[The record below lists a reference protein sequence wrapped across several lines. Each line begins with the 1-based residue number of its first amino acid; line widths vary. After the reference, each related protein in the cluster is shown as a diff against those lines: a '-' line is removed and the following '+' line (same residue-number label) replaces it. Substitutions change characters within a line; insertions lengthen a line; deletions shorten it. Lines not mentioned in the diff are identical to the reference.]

1 MRKTQNSLFLFFIV
15 LFCGCQSQNIQKKE
29 LTPPPPPPN
38 VKPPPPPNV
47 KPPTPPPS
55 FIPSIKRLAE
65 IQINPIPHPF
75 SVNGEVPFA
84 IWVDGKRLQ
93 LSNSEIKQLT
103 KSLNIKYQ
111 APNNT
116 AEIHQGKG
124 WLYPLIINK

>member
-1 MRKTQNSLFLFFIV
+1 MRKIQNSLFLFFFT
-15 LFCGCQSQNIQKKE
+15 LFCGCQSQSIQKE
-29 LTPPPPPPN
+29 EFIPPPPPN
-38 VKPPPPPNV
+38 I

-55 FIPSIKRLAE
+55 FIPSTKRLAE

-75 SVNGEVPFA
+75 SVNGEVPFV

-111 APNNT
+111 VPNNT
-116 AEIHQGKG
+116 AEINQGAG
-124 WLYPLIINK
+124 WQYPLKINE

>member
-1 MRKTQNSLFLFFIV
+1 MQNSLCLIFVV
-15 LFCGCQSQNIQKKE
+15 LFCGCESQKIEKRQFI
-29 LTPPPPPPN
+29 PPPPP
-38 VKPPPPPNV
+38 KI

-75 SVNGEVPFA
+75 SINGEVPFV
-84 IWVDGKRLQ
+84 IWVDGKRSQ

-124 WLYPLIINK
+124 WQYPLTINK